1 MRKILTQFVILR
13 RSLTQ
18 FLSSWAEDLP
28 RSFHHKQNTYPV
40 YFITSRRLIQFLL
53 KWLEDLSRFLSS
65 WAETC
70 PVPLIMIRIL
80 TQFLSSRAETCP
92 ISFIILRRCSFHH
105 EEILAQFLSST
116 WAEYL
121 PSYPVPF
128 IILSRIITQF
138 LLLWAET
145 CPVPLIMIRI
155 LTQFLS
161 SWAGTYPV
169 PFIILSRILTQF
181 LSSSWAEY
189 LPISFHLL
197 EEKSYPVP
205 FIIRRRAPKNVPAVP
220 SPWTPIESTVNQRLE
235 PDIWNMLHKHYIS

>member
-80 TQFLSSRAETCP
+80 TQFLSS
-92 ISFIILRRCSFHH
+92 
-105 EEILAQFLSST
+105 
-116 WAEYL
+116 
-121 PSYPVPF
+121 
-128 IILSRIITQF
+128 
-138 LLLWAET
+138 
-145 CPVPLIMIRI
+145 
-155 LTQFLS
+155 
-161 SWAGTYPV
+161 WAGT
-169 PFIILSRILTQF
+169 
-181 LSSSWAEY
+181 
-189 LPISFHLL
+189 
-197 EEKSYPVP
+197 YPVP

>member
-65 WAETC
+65 
-70 PVPLIMIRIL
+70 
-80 TQFLSSRAETCP
+80 
-92 ISFIILRRCSFHH
+92 
-105 EEILAQFLSST
+105 
-116 WAEYL
+116 
-121 PSYPVPF
+121 
-128 IILSRIITQF
+128 
-138 LLLWAET
+138 WAET